1 MNVVAKAALWG
12 LYAYLSV
19 CLCQTRSHLYYYR
32 NWTKGYRI
40 LINMLS
46 ETALSRNCG
55 EKKINSRATWW
66 MMFLRSI
73 IWRPALSLNQAL
85 WHRTVTFVTAA
96 GALSC
101 YCSHLE
107 AAAIEM
113 KWTLDFLG
121 SAWVPLYMLAWSSL
135 RNEHVSHVCSSIKVK
150 MGLVLTPFCD
160 YGREHGH
167 EEQSW

>member
-1 MNVVAKAALWG
+1 MPIC
-12 LYAYLSV
+12 LSV
-19 CLCQTRSHLYYYR
+19 CVRQD
-32 NWTKGYRI
+32 
-40 LINMLS
+40 LICTIT
-46 ETALSRNCG
+46 ETEPKATGSLLTCSQKLHSQ
-55 EKKINSRATWW
+55 EIVEKKKINSRATWR

-167 EEQSW
+167 EEPSW